1 MTSTDTVIPGEVLAF
16 VLEASPALSAIHQLK
31 GIGGRALVAKHGI
44 PQLEVE
50 PSLVQENLEYLEL

>member
-1 MTSTDTVIPGEVLAF
+1 MTSTEKVIPGEVLAF

-31 GIGGRALVAKHGI
+31 GIGGCALVVKHGI

-50 PSLVQENLEYLEL
+50 RSLVQGNPL